1 MGPRQFQAQNIYC
14 LRRDKFEDDLSFS
27 FALSE
32 DMIKLLSAG
41 IVIDFPQRTIYQRI
55 NWFWTLKC
63 IFCGFYISIGLLKEA
78 FLSKSTSE
86 DIRKK
91 SKNNSDRLPG
101 LLSVH
106 YSSKACQLKDELL
119 RRDSFNEQD
128 QTQLKSCTGKA
139 GVQEDFVLISM
150 QGDDCSYKVGTLTT
164 KVQILFPLCQGR
176 WKILHRIIQELGLFP
191 LKINK

>member
-1 MGPRQFQAQNIYC
+1 
-14 LRRDKFEDDLSFS
+14 
-27 FALSE
+27 
-32 DMIKLLSAG
+32 MIKLLSAG

-86 DIRKK
+86 NIRKK

-119 RRDSFNEQD
+119 RRDSFNE
-128 QTQLKSCTGKA
+128 
-139 GVQEDFVLISM
+139 
-150 QGDDCSYKVGTLTT
+150 
-164 KVQILFPLCQGR
+164 
-176 WKILHRIIQELGLFP
+176 
-191 LKINK
+191 